1 MEITVSK
8 FNEVY
13 LRIKTE
19 PAIAKELSDF
29 FTFEVPNSRFMP
41 SVRNRMWDGRI
52 RLFSPATGKIYLG
65 LLPYVE
71 KLCKE
76 QGYRINYEDNPH
88 YGSLKDTHDIPKEA
102 TVNFVRGLKPKSGGK
117 ALKVRPYQF
126 AAIHHVLVNN
136 RSLLLSPTGSGKSFI
151 IYALIRY
158 YVHKLQDK
166 KILLVVPTTGL
177 VEQMYNDFADYGWF
191 PDEHCHKL
199 YAGSDK
205 HTSKEV
211 IISTWQSIYKLDR
224 NYFKQFGAVFVDE
237 CHLAKAKSLTGIM
250 TKLHDCKYRVGTTGT
265 LDGTEINQLVLEG
278 LFATSEE
285 VTTTVKLVKE
295 KYLSNLHIRCLV
307 LQHTK
312 ENRRRRTYQEEM
324 DYLATSSAR
333 NTFICK
339 VANTQ
344 EGNTLILAQYIKQ
357 LQTLNLML
365 TGCTVTNP
373 RPVFFVYGKT
383 DAQEREDIRNIV
395 EKEESATIVASYGV
409 FSTGVNIKRLH
420 NIIFASPY
428 KSQIKVLQSIGRGLR
443 LAEDKTECFLFD
455 ISDDMSYNNRSNF
468 TLKHFEERI
477 KIYSQQEFDYDIIP
491 VKLKS

>member
-102 TVNFVRGLKPKSGGK
+102 TGNFVRGLKPKSGGK

-250 TKLHDCKYRVGTTGT
+250 TKLHDCKYRIGTTGT
-265 LDGTEINQLVLEG
+265 LDGTEVHQLVLEG
-278 LFATSEE
+278 LFAKCKQI
-285 VTTTVKLVKE
+285 TTTAQLVKE
-295 KYLSNLHIRCLV
+295 KHLSNLHIKCLV
-307 LQHTK
+307 LRHAK
-312 ENRRRRTYQEEM
+312 EHRKGRTYPEEM
-324 DYLATSSAR
+324 DYLATSASR
-333 NTFICK
+333 NKFICK
-339 VANTQ
+339 VAESQ
-344 EGNTLILAQYIKQ
+344 EGNTLVLAQYIKQ
-357 LQTLNLML
+357 LQTLNLL
-365 TGCTVTNP
+365 LGKCSITNP
-373 RPVFFVYGKT
+373 RSVFFVYGRT
-383 DAQEREDIRNIV
+383 DTTEREEIRNIV
-395 EKEESATIVASYGV
+395 EEEENAIIIASYGV
-409 FSTGVNIKRLH
+409 FSTGINIKRLH

-443 LAEDKTECFLFD
+443 RTEDKTDCNLFD
-455 ISDDMSYNNRSNF
+455 ISDDLSYNNRSNY
-468 TLKHFEERI
+468 TLKHLEKRVE
-477 KIYSQQEFDYDIIP
+477 IYNQEEFDYEIIP
-491 VKLKS
+491 VKLKQ